1 MGFTEI
7 LTIIFIVLKVL
18 DLVSWSWWIVFLPE
32 IIASGLHLIVF
43 LIGLLGVGKTAKR
56 VDKHFRDFDF

>member
-32 IIASGLHLIVF
+32 IIAVVLYVTVF

-56 VDKHFRDFDF
+56 MDKHFRDFDF

>member
-32 IIASGLHLIVF
+32 IIGVGLYMIIF
-43 LIGLLGVGKTAKR
+43 FAGLLGVKKTTER
-56 VDKHFRDFDF
+56 IDKHFRDF

>member
-32 IIASGLHLIVF
+32 IIAVVLYVIGF

-56 VDKHFRDFDF
+56 MDKHFRDFDF